1 MTSMTDAS
9 TPHKLPDSMKTLF
22 TEDEIQTRLDGLA
35 REINETY
42 RDTELLVL
50 ICILKGGF
58 MFLSDLCKRLN
69 VPCHVE
75 FVRLSSYGDAQKSSG
90 TVKPV
95 DLTLPRLNGRDVLLI
110 EDIVDTGLTL
120 DFFMEYL
127 ESLHT
132 PKSLR
137 LAVLLDKKE
146 ARQRPVKADFVGFEV
161 GNQYVVGYGLDDQG
175 YYRNL
180 PYIAHYTEQA

>member
-1 MTSMTDAS
+1 VIQI
-9 TPHKLPDSMKTLF
+9 PDQPLVSAPLKVLF
-22 TEDEIQTRLDGLA
+22 SEEQIQNRIQELSDEMN
-35 REINETY
+35 EIY
-42 RDTELLVL
+42 KDTEVLVL

-58 MFLSDLCKRLN
+58 MFLSDLVKRLN
-69 VPCHVE
+69 VPCQIE
-75 FVRLSSYGDAQKSSG
+75 FVRLSSYGSSQKSSG

-95 DLTLPRLNGRDVLLI
+95 DLTLPRLNDRDVLLI

-120 DFFMEYL
+120 NFFMEYL

-132 PKSLR
+132 PRSLR

-146 ARQRPVKADFVGFEV
+146 ARQRPVETDFIGFEV

-175 YYRNL
+175 FHRNL
-180 PYIAHYTEQA
+180 PYIAHYVQDES